1 MPKIND
7 NIDYKPKTVMGNLA
21 KSLGFNVKDPRASLM
36 QRLGK
41 LYQEAYL
48 CETELERRHNL
59 DKQEQIK
66 AALRA
71 LPE

>member
-1 MPKIND
+1 MQIND
-7 NIDYKPKTVMGNLA
+7 DIDYKPKTFLGNLA

-36 QRLGK
+36 QQLGE

-48 CETELERRHNL
+48 CETELERRRNL
-59 DKQEQIK
+59 DKQEMIK